1 MTDPTNSIAT
11 RQRVVVVADPDAL
24 ADGMRAHDGPWDV
37 VTANT
42 YLAGIVMAAEPGVRA
57 VVAGLEARPRRIDAA
72 IHGLRTAAGEGVPVL
87 LCCRP
92 HAEPIARRLLQAGAD
107 DYLIYPPL
115 PEELDAAIGRSD
127 ELDDPDAA
135 MRAPDDEPVAV
146 DAIERLGD
154 MLVHFGAGLGEVLQR
169 LADLVCSDL
178 QAGGVQVAAAGLTA
192 RAGDPVESPHRVG
205 DASDGSERAG
215 RLVLGERC
223 DGEYSPDE
231 IERFHQYVRLLSGLL
246 NVHRRESQARDQALT
261 DPVSGLRNRRF
272 LDGFLA
278 DVLAR
283 AADERRRVTLL
294 LFDVDNFKYY
304 NDTYGHTAGDEII
317 REVGELMQ
325 RCCRSQDAV
334 VRFGGDEYA
343 VVFWDAEGPRV
354 PGSEHPTDPLAVVDR
369 FRDALLNHEFHNL
382 GADARG
388 RLTISGGLATFPW
401 EAGDAAGL
409 IAQADAALL
418 AAKRQGK
425 NRVLPIGAGWLRR
438 ESLASSGSGTPAA
451 NSPSQPAGT
460 SPEEV

>member
-1 MTDPTNSIAT
+1 MTDPTNNST
-11 RQRVVVVADPDAL
+11 TPQRVVVVADPGAL
-24 ADGMRAHDGPWDV
+24 ADGLCAHDGPWDV
-37 VTANT
+37 VTADS
-42 YLAGIVMAAEPGVRA
+42 YLSGIVMAAEPGVRA
-57 VVAGLEARPRRIDAA
+57 VVAGLEATPRRIDAA
-72 IHGLRTAAGEGVPVL
+72 IRGLRTAAGDAARVL

-92 HAEPIARRLLQAGAD
+92 HAEPAARRLLQAGAD

-115 PEELDAAIGRSD
+115 PEELDAAIGGSD
-127 ELDDPDAA
+127 DADD
-135 MRAPDDEPVAV
+135 MIPVADTPAGQPV
-146 DAIERLGD
+146 APDAIERLGD
-154 MLVHFGAGLGEVLQR
+154 MLIHYDGGLGDILQR
-169 LADLVCSDL
+169 LVNLVRGDLHAD
-178 QAGGVQVAAAGLTA
+178 GVQAVAAGLTV
-192 RAGDPVESPHRVG
+192 RAGNPVESPHSVG
-205 DASDGSERAG
+205 DVSDGNERAG
-215 RLVLGERC
+215 RLVLGKRDE
-223 DGEYSPDE
+223 GEYSPAE
-231 IERFHQYVRLLSGLL
+231 IRRFHQYVRLLSGLL

-261 DPVSGLRNRRF
+261 DPVSGLRNRRY

-283 AADERRRVTLL
+283 AADKGRRVTLL
-294 LFDVDNFKYY
+294 LFDVDNFKQY

-354 PGSEHPTDPLAVVDR
+354 PGSERLTDPLAVVDR
-369 FRDALLNHEFHNL
+369 FRDALLNHEFRGL

-388 RLTISGGLATFPW
+388 RLTISGGLATFPGQASDPS
-401 EAGDAAGL
+401 EL

-438 ESLASSGSGTPAA
+438 EPPALPDSVA
-451 NSPSQPAGT
+451 PLPDARSQTAAPNL
-460 SPEEV
+460 EEV